1 MKECDLP
8 KPTEKTLPLIFC
20 FQTGESFRKTVSQRS
35 AVTERESREEGEEE
49 GEREHEDT
57 KKKRRQTKTGD
68 VKDKDGEKEG
78 EEV

>member
-1 MKECDLP
+1 M
-8 KPTEKTLPLIFC
+8 PLIFC

-49 GEREHEDT
+49 GERERGRREREHEDT

-68 VKDKDGEKEG
+68 VKGKDGEKEG